1 MRFDKWWGK
10 VDLDNY
16 RDPDGTL
23 NLHFLTETAWDMA
36 YEYGEMANN
45 EGAYDDG
52 YNQGRADMDAEID
65 LDALVSEAFL
75 AGHARGHAEGMEA
88 SLKELL

>member
-1 MRFDKWWGK
+1 MRFDKWWNK
-10 VDLDNY
+10 QKQDDNEEGYVY
-16 RDPDGTL
+16 RL
-23 NLHFLTETAWDMA
+23 AEAA
-36 YEYGEMANN
+36 YMEGYDQGEMANN

-65 LDALVSEAFL
+65 LDEVVSKAFL